1 MAFDVY
7 HNPTAAALGGVAFQ
21 GGRGEYRKY
30 LDQQRL
36 QQQQL
41 ALRQQQMQIGQQQFA
56 QELQERGRQREFQ
69 TERDRQLQQFQLEE
83 LNERQ
88 RIEQENFEHK
98 FTSAQKLRMQ
108 QIRQDIEEVEQD
120 DTLTP
125 EQKQITKQR
134 LKSMIYGMG
143 QLPIPKTE
151 SPYPEGQAPGQNWV
165 DRSGALMT
173 RDTKGNTKMLVPP
186 PKLTDLFK
194 QATEALTIKG
204 KYNPETGAS
213 EDVAPSFEAVKAR
226 VEQMMIMHREM
237 MGQMAQ
243 GSRDASEAEEMYPDA
258 LTQETDETIQ
268 AGLIPGMPGGR
279 IPNLGG
285 VGVFD
290 APGQPQD
297 LRDATDEVIQELPE
311 EEARKLQQGKPANGG
326 DWVGRVWD
334 IGQTRA
340 KLRFRD
346 MNAAVIS
353 RAMAQMNQ
361 PGVPQAVRGDLRKA
375 VQELLKI
382 LKDADYEVPAE
393 NPHQFVSRSLSAEGV
408 KKRERAEELSSYLV
422 DFINDPQRFTGR
434 Q

>member
-7 HNPTAAALGGVAFQ
+7 HNPSAAALGGVAFQ
-21 GGRGEYRKY
+21 GGRGEYQKY
-30 LDQQRL
+30 LQQHRL

-41 ALRQQQMQIGQQQFA
+41 ALRQQQMRIGQQQFA
-56 QELQERGRQREFQ
+56 QEMQERGRQREFQ
-69 TERDRQLQQFQLEE
+69 TERDRQLQEFQLEE

-88 RIEQENFEHK
+88 RIEQQNFEHK

-125 EQKQITKQR
+125 EQKMVTKQR

-143 QLPIPKTE
+143 QLPIPKAE

-173 RDTKGNTKMLVPP
+173 RDSKGDAKMLVPP

-194 QATEALTIKG
+194 QATEALTTTR
-204 KYNPETGAS
+204 YNPETMQT
-213 EDVAPSFEAVKAR
+213 EEVAPSFKEISDR
-226 VEQMMIMHREM
+226 VEEMMTMHRKM
-237 MGQMAQ
+237 MGQLVEDP
-243 GSRDASEAEEMYPDA
+243 RNEYDEALSVFDEEPQFEDDV
-258 LTQETDETIQ
+258 LTEETDATIRQ
-268 AGLIPGMPGGR
+268 GLIPGLPGGR
-279 IPNLGG
+279 IPGMP
-285 VGVFD
+285 D
-290 APGQPQD
+290 
-297 LRDATDEVIQELPE
+297 VIQEFPE

-334 IGQTRA
+334 MDQTRA

-361 PGVPQAVRGDLRKA
+361 PGVPKAVRGDLREA

-382 LKDADYEVPAE
+382 LKAADYEVPAE
-393 NPHQFVSRSLSAEGV
+393 NPHQFVSRSLSEEGV
-408 KKRERAEELSSYLV
+408 KKRERAEELASYLV
-422 DFINDPQRFTGR
+422 DFINNPQRFAGGR